1 MFLKNSDAIPVVID
15 TDNAFG
21 MPARDIDDGVALI
34 LAIVSKE
41 VDIKGV
47 VGSSCNCRAYEA
59 AQNTLY
65 LFKKF
70 GIDSIPV
77 GLGAEKPLSGNRDP
91 HHAFLDAKAEGANTR
106 YWSDVSVQL
115 VPDTSL
121 DDVVSALPDGTD
133 VLIEAIRSNP
143 HSIVILTLGS
153 FTNLALAM
161 QKAPDI
167 VPLIKEVVHMGG
179 SFTPQEGEL
188 DFKWDT
194 ADIPQEIWETTLR
207 FNTWYDREATA
218 LVLRSGAPIRFVTA
232 NVTSHFYL
240 RNNHL
245 QQLKEK
251 ANGECADYVLGG
263 IEPWLLWSVAE
274 RKIDGAH
281 MHDPL
286 TVLNLID
293 PSLCSYRSMKADVE
307 GFLSGN
313 ELFPQID
320 EERVDNNLV
329 KRAPVV
335 QVAVNAKI
343 PEAEQLM
350 YALLEYTVD
359 NECLD
364 MKK

>member
-1 MFLKNSDAIPVVID
+1 MFLKNNDAIPVVID

-34 LAIVSKE
+34 IALVSKE
-41 VDIKGV
+41 IDIKGV
-47 VGSSCNCRAYEA
+47 VGSSCNCRAHEA
-59 AQNTLY
+59 AQNTLH

-91 HHAFLDAKAEGANTR
+91 HHAFLDAKAKGASSR
-106 YWSDVSVQL
+106 YWNDVSAQL
-115 VPDTSL
+115 LPDVSL
-121 DDVVSALPDGTD
+121 EDEVSALPDGAD
-133 VLIEAIRSNP
+133 VLIEAIRCNP
-143 HSIVILTLGS
+143 HSIVVLTLGS

-179 SFTPQEGEL
+179 SFAPQEGEL

-207 FNTWYDREATA
+207 FNTWYDRAATA

-232 NVTSHFYL
+232 NVTSHFFL
-240 RNNHL
+240 RADHL
-245 QQLKEK
+245 QQLKKK
-251 ANGECADYVLGG
+251 AKGQYANFVLGG
-263 IEPWLLWSVAE
+263 IEPWLLWSMAE
-274 RKIDGAH
+274 RKIEGAH

-307 GFLSGN
+307 GFLKGN
-313 ELFPQID
+313 ELFPQI
-320 EERVDNNLV
+320 EEEKGDTNVSNM
-329 KRAPVV
+329 APVV
-335 QVAVNAKI
+335 QVAVNANI

-359 NECLD
+359 IECLD